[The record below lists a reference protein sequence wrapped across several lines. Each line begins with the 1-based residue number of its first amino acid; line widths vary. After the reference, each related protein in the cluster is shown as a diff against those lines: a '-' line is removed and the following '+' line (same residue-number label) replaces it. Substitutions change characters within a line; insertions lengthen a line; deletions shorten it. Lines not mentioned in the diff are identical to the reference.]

1 MLAVSIP
8 ALLLTLACALGFAAC
23 DYFRKAAT
31 DHMPPVLLLTV
42 LIAGQIPLLGLW
54 VAVTGAFTISDGYW
68 PLGLITAAAGLIA
81 NLLFILALR
90 VSSLSL
96 TVPVLG
102 LVPVFTTLFGAVAL
116 NEIPSGQ
123 QSVGIALSVLGLL
136 TLYLPAENP
145 NPVTVIKRFATDPG
159 ARYMLGVTLLW
170 SATAPLDKASMAL
183 SSPETHGLIQVSLI
197 SAVLISYL
205 AVAQRGRG
213 LTLARAGLTPAAVA
227 ALLAGV
233 AYACK
238 LVAYQLTLV
247 GVVESLKRVIG
258 LLSALILGRI
268 LLQEPLTTPKLIGIG
283 LMVVGV
289 PLIILQP
296 LVLH

>member
-1 MLAVSIP
+1 MKLTSLYLVLVLVLAVATQTASGQVAYVDLNAGGDNSGTNWANAYENLTN
-8 ALLLTLACALGFAAC
+8 ALAKTGSG
-23 DYFRKAAT
+23 T
-31 DHMPPVLLLTV
+31 N
-42 LIAGQIPLLGLW
+42 LW
-54 VAVTGAFTISDGYW
+54 VAEGTYYPGTNRLNTFQMKSGVNLYGGFTNGMSLLGDRDWTAYETVLGGDIGVAGDYTDNSAHILNGADNSTLDGFTISDGYW

-197 SAVLISYL
+197 SAVLI
-205 AVAQRGRG
+205 
-213 LTLARAGLTPAAVA
+213 
-227 ALLAGV
+227 
-233 AYACK
+233 
-238 LVAYQLTLV
+238 
-247 GVVESLKRVIG
+247 
-258 LLSALILGRI
+258 
-268 LLQEPLTTPKLIGIG
+268 
-283 LMVVGV
+283 
-289 PLIILQP
+289 
-296 LVLH
+296 